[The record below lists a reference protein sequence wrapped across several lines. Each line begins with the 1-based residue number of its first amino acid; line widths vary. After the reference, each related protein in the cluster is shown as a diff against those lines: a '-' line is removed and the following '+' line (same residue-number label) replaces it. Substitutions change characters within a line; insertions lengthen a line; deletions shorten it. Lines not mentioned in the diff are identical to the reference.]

1 MNCDNLK
8 KYGHFIKLRHLF
20 ESSREESLSFSLLV
34 KGYANKEEVTEYP
47 RAEVAVTS
55 FFCIV
60 IRVE

>member
-8 KYGHFIKLRHLF
+8 EIRAFYKTSHLL

-34 KGYANKEEVTEYP
+34 KGYANKEQVTEYP
-47 RAEVAVTS
+47 TAEVAVTS

-60 IRVE
+60 TSV